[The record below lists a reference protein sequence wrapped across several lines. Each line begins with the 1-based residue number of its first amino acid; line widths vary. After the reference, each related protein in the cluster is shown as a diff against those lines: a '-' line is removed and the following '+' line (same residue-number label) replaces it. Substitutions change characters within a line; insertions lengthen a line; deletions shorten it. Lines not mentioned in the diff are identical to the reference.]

1 MPVTAF
7 RLLQHRLCG
16 IRGHLNIRSF
26 SVCLLLVDESI
37 NSLVSYVRKHYQY
50 SLLSVAEVNSSSDR
64 DFDLL
69 RWLAGATFGL
79 SLQGGLRLAGDGQHQ
94 HILGGVLG
102 LRFVNWG
109 GLA

>member
-79 SLQGGLRLAGDGQHQ
+79 SLQGRLRLAGDGQHQ